1 MIKESA
7 PQDNNRSFWR
17 PTGASAYAITL
28 VALPGFLLGAFAPEI
43 KEDLSFGDT
52 ELGAILTFGYLVSS
66 IIMSVSGGAADQLG
80 PKRVLRSGVTIALIG
95 AFLMGFLGNSF
106 FLLMVFIG
114 LNRVAEGIIHPATNA
129 LISSSVILERQGIA
143 MAAKQS
149 AVPFAT
155 ALAGFAVPTLG
166 IVFGWKGTFLV
177 VAVLAFPAWFVI
189 PNTPSINKSNFA
201 SRREMWRVSHL
212 RLLAL
217 AGAFSAAAVVT
228 VSGFLTTSAKNAG
241 YSDGSAGLIL
251 GLGGVLMIISRLTWG
266 YLADRSLFDRFKA
279 VSGSL
284 LIGSLAFV
292 LFAIESKASI
302 AVGSIFIFGIGWSW
316 PGLALLGIIEHHRDE
331 PGEATAIVQT
341 SIRIGAMFAPLG
353 FGLIADS
360 FNYSYAWLCSLVSAL
375 LGAFFMFLASSRLP
389 KPKNS

>member
-1 MIKESA
+1 MIKESD

-17 PTGASAYAITL
+17 PTGASAYAIAL

-66 IIMSVSGGAADQLG
+66 IIMSVSGGAADRLG
-80 PKRVLRSGVTIALIG
+80 PKRVLRSGVAIALIA

-166 IVFGWKGTFLV
+166 IVFGWKETFLV
-177 VAVLAFPAWFVI
+177 VALLAFPAWFVI
-189 PNTPSINKSNFA
+189 PNAPSINKRNFA

-212 RLLAL
+212 QLLAL

-266 YLADRSLFDRFKA
+266 YLADRFLFDRFKA

-316 PGLALLGIIEHHRDE
+316 PGLALLGIIEQHRDE

-360 FNYSYAWLCSLVSAL
+360 FDYSYAWLCSLVSAL
-375 LGAFFMFLASSRLP
+375 LGGFFMFLASSRLP

>member
-1 MIKESA
+1 MTREHSPEDK
-7 PQDNNRSFWR
+7 DRTFWR
-17 PTGASAYAITL
+17 PTGASAYAIAL

-66 IIMSVSGGAADQLG
+66 IVMSSSGGIADRTG
-80 PKRVLRSGVTIALIG
+80 PKRVLRYGVIIASIAALLTG
-95 AFLMGFLGNSF
+95 SLGNTF
-106 FLLMVFIG
+106 FLLMLFIG
-114 LNRVAEGIIHPATNA
+114 LNRVAEGIIHPATNT
-129 LISSSVILERQGIA
+129 LISSSVVLDRQGIA

-166 IVFGWKGTFLV
+166 VAFGWKGTFLV
-177 VAVLAFPAWFVI
+177 VALLAFPAWFVI
-189 PNTPSINKSNFA
+189 PDAPLIGGTSFS
-201 SRREMWRVSHL
+201 SRREMWRLSHL

-241 YSDGSAGLIL
+241 YTDGDAGLIL
-251 GLGGVLMIISRLTWG
+251 GLGGILMIISRLAWG
-266 YLADRSLFDRFKA
+266 FLADRFQFDRFKA
-279 VSGSL
+279 VSASLLFGSL
-284 LIGSLAFV
+284 SFV

-302 AVGSIFIFGIGWSW
+302 AVGSVFIFGIGWSW

-341 SIRIGAMFAPLG
+341 SIRLGAMFAPLG

-360 FNYSYAWLCSLVSAL
+360 FDYSYAWLFSLVAAL
-375 LGAFFMFLASSRLP
+375 LGGLFMLLASKSLP
-389 KPKNS
+389 DQKMA

>member
-80 PKRVLRSGVTIALIG
+80 PKRVLRSGVTIALIA

-177 VAVLAFPAWFVI
+177 VAVLAFPAWFLI
-189 PNTPSINKSNFA
+189 PNAPSINKRNFA

-212 RLLAL
+212 QLLAL

-266 YLADRSLFDRFKA
+266 YLADRFLFDRFKA

-375 LGAFFMFLASSRLP
+375 LGAFFMFLASLRLP

>member
-1 MIKESA
+1 MTKEH
-7 PQDNNRSFWR
+7 PHKDNNRTFWR
-17 PTGASAYAITL
+17 PTGASAYAIAL

-43 KEDLSFGDT
+43 KEELSFGDT

-66 IIMSVSGGAADQLG
+66 IVMSVSGGAADRTG
-80 PKRVLRSGVTIALIG
+80 PKSVLQYGVAIASLA
-95 AFLMGFLGNSF
+95 AFLTGFLGNTF
-106 FLLMVFIG
+106 FLLMIFIG
-114 LNRVAEGIIHPATNA
+114 LNRVAEGIIHPATNT
-129 LISSSVILERQGIA
+129 LISSAVVLEKQGIA

-166 IVFGWKGTFLV
+166 VFFGWKGTFLV
-177 VAVLAFPAWFVI
+177 VALLAFPAWFII
-189 PNTPSINKSNFA
+189 PDAPLISEKNFS
-201 SRREMWRVSHL
+201 SRREMWSLSHL
-212 RLLAL
+212 QLLAL

-251 GLGGVLMIISRLTWG
+251 GLGGLLMIISRLTWG
-266 YLADRSLFDRFKA
+266 YLADRFRFDRFKA

-302 AVGSIFIFGIGWSW
+302 AIGSIFIFGIGWSW
-316 PGLALLGIIEHHRDE
+316 PCLALLGIIEHHRDE

-360 FNYSYAWLCSLVSAL
+360 FDYSYAWLCSLISAL
-375 LGAFFMFLASSRLP
+375 LGGFFMLLASSRLP
-389 KPKNS
+389 KPERK

>member
-1 MIKESA
+1 MIKESD

-17 PTGASAYAITL
+17 PTGASAYAIAL

-80 PKRVLRSGVTIALIG
+80 PKRVLRSGVTIALIA

-189 PNTPSINKSNFA
+189 PNAPSINKRNFA

-212 RLLAL
+212 QLLAL

-266 YLADRSLFDRFKA
+266 YLADRFLFDRFKA

-353 FGLIADS
+353 FGLIADT

>member
-1 MIKESA
+1 MIKESD

-17 PTGASAYAITL
+17 PTGASAYAIAL

-66 IIMSVSGGAADQLG
+66 IIMSVSGGAADRSG
-80 PKRVLRSGVTIALIG
+80 PKRVLRSGVAIALI
-95 AFLMGFLGNSF
+95 ATFLMGFLGNSC

-166 IVFGWKGTFLV
+166 IVFGWKGTFLA
-177 VAVLAFPAWFVI
+177 VALLAFPAWFVI
-189 PNTPSINKSNFA
+189 PNAPSINKRNFA

-212 RLLAL
+212 QLLAL

-266 YLADRSLFDRFKA
+266 YLADRFLFDRFKA

-316 PGLALLGIIEHHRDE
+316 PGLALLGIIEQHRDE

-360 FNYSYAWLCSLVSAL
+360 FDYSYAWLCSLVSAL
-375 LGAFFMFLASSRLP
+375 LGGFFMFLASSRLP

>member
-1 MIKESA
+1 MIKESD

-17 PTGASAYAITL
+17 PTGASAYAIAL

-66 IIMSVSGGAADQLG
+66 IIMSVSGGAADRSG
-80 PKRVLRSGVTIALIG
+80 PKRVLRSGVAIALI
-95 AFLMGFLGNSF
+95 ATFLMGFLGNSF

-166 IVFGWKGTFLV
+166 IVFGWKGTFLA

-189 PNTPSINKSNFA
+189 PNAPSINKRNFA

-212 RLLAL
+212 QLLAL

-266 YLADRSLFDRFKA
+266 YLADRFLFDRFKA

-302 AVGSIFIFGIGWSW
+302 AIGSIFIFGIGWSW
-316 PGLALLGIIEHHRDE
+316 PGLALLGIIEQHRDE

-360 FNYSYAWLCSLVSAL
+360 FDYSYAWLCSLVSAL
-375 LGAFFMFLASSRLP
+375 LGGFFMFLASSRLP

>member
-1 MIKESA
+1 M
-7 PQDNNRSFWR
+7 
-17 PTGASAYAITL
+17 G
-28 VALPGFLLGAFAPEI
+28 LL
-43 KEDLSFGDT
+43 T
-52 ELGAILTFGYLVSS
+52 E
-66 IIMSVSGGAADQLG
+66 LG
-80 PKRVLRSGVTIALIG
+80 PKRVLRSGVAIASIA
-95 AFLMGFLGNSF
+95 AFLTGFLGNSF
-106 FLLMVFIG
+106 FLLMIFIG

-189 PNTPSINKSNFA
+189 PNAPSINKRNFA

-212 RLLAL
+212 QLLAL

-266 YLADRSLFDRFKA
+266 YLADRFLFDRFKA

-375 LGAFFMFLASSRLP
+375 LGGFFMFLASSRLP

>member
-1 MIKESA
+1 MIKESD

-17 PTGASAYAITL
+17 PTGASAYAIAL

-66 IIMSVSGGAADQLG
+66 IIMSVSGGAADRSG
-80 PKRVLRSGVTIALIG
+80 PKRVLRSGVAIALI
-95 AFLMGFLGNSF
+95 ATFLMGFLGNSF

-166 IVFGWKGTFLV
+166 IVFGWKGTFLA
-177 VAVLAFPAWFVI
+177 VAFLAFPAWFVI
-189 PNTPSINKSNFA
+189 PNAPSINKRNFA

-212 RLLAL
+212 QLLAL

-266 YLADRSLFDRFKA
+266 YLADRFLFDRFKA

-302 AVGSIFIFGIGWSW
+302 AIGSIFIFGIGWSW
-316 PGLALLGIIEHHRDE
+316 PGLALLGIIEQHRDE

-360 FNYSYAWLCSLVSAL
+360 LNYSYAWLCSLVSAL
-375 LGAFFMFLASSRLP
+375 LGGFFMFLASSRLP

>member
-1 MIKESA
+1 VTLEEPPTENK
-7 PQDNNRSFWR
+7 RTFWR
-17 PTGASAYAITL
+17 PTGAAASAIAL
-28 VALPGFLLGAFAPEI
+28 VALPGFLFGAFAPEI
-43 KEDLSFGDT
+43 KKELSFGDT

-66 IIMSVSGGAADQLG
+66 IVMSITGGSADRNG
-80 PKRVLRSGVTIALIG
+80 PKRVLRYGVTIASLA
-95 AFLMGFLGNSF
+95 AFLTGSLGNSF
-106 FLLMVFIG
+106 LLLMLFIG
-114 LNRVAEGIIHPATNA
+114 LNRVAEGIIHPATNT
-129 LISSSVILERQGIA
+129 LISSSVVLERQGIA

-166 IVFGWKGTFLV
+166 VVFGWKGTFLV
-177 VAVLAFPAWFVI
+177 VALLAFPAWFMI
-189 PNTPSINKSNFA
+189 PNAPFVTKSA
-201 SRREMWRVSHL
+201 LPSRREMWRLPHL

-241 YSDGSAGLIL
+241 YSNGTAGLIL
-251 GLGGVLMIISRLTWG
+251 GLGGLLMIFSRLTWG
-266 YLADRSLFDRFKA
+266 FLADRFQFDRFKA
-279 VSGSL
+279 VSASL
-284 LIGSLAFV
+284 LIGSLSFV
-292 LFAIESKASI
+292 LFAIETKVSMV
-302 AVGSIFIFGIGWSW
+302 VGSVFIFGIGWSW

-360 FNYSYAWLCSLVSAL
+360 FNYSYAWLCSLASAL
-375 LGAFFMFLASSRLP
+375 LGSLFMFLASSKLP
-389 KPKNS
+389 SSEAK

>member
-1 MIKESA
+1 VTREHSPEDK
-7 PQDNNRSFWR
+7 DRTFWR
-17 PTGASAYAITL
+17 PTGASAYAIAL

-66 IIMSVSGGAADQLG
+66 IVMSSSGGIADRTG
-80 PKRVLRSGVTIALIG
+80 PKRVLRYGVIIASIAALLTG
-95 AFLMGFLGNSF
+95 SLGNTF
-106 FLLMVFIG
+106 FLLMLFIG
-114 LNRVAEGIIHPATNA
+114 LNRVAEGIIHPATNT
-129 LISSSVILERQGIA
+129 LISSSVVLDRQGIA

-166 IVFGWKGTFLV
+166 VAFGWKGTFLV
-177 VAVLAFPAWFVI
+177 VALLAFPAWFVI
-189 PNTPSINKSNFA
+189 PDAPLIGGTSFS
-201 SRREMWRVSHL
+201 SRREMWRLSHL

-241 YSDGSAGLIL
+241 YTDGAAGLIL
-251 GLGGVLMIISRLTWG
+251 GLGGILMIISRLAWG
-266 YLADRSLFDRFKA
+266 FLADRFQFDRFKA
-279 VSGSL
+279 VSASLLFGSL
-284 LIGSLAFV
+284 SFV

-302 AVGSIFIFGIGWSW
+302 AVGSVFIFGIGWSW

-341 SIRIGAMFAPLG
+341 SIRLGAMFAPLG

-360 FNYSYAWLCSLVSAL
+360 FDYSYAWLFSLVAAL
-375 LGAFFMFLASSRLP
+375 LGGLFMLLASKSLP
-389 KPKNS
+389 DQKMA

>member
-1 MIKESA
+1 
-7 PQDNNRSFWR
+7 
-17 PTGASAYAITL
+17 
-28 VALPGFLLGAFAPEI
+28 
-43 KEDLSFGDT
+43 
-52 ELGAILTFGYLVSS
+52 
-66 IIMSVSGGAADQLG
+66 
-80 PKRVLRSGVTIALIG
+80 SGVTIALIA

-189 PNTPSINKSNFA
+189 PNAPSINKSNFA
-201 SRREMWRVSHL
+201 SRGEMWRVSHL
-212 RLLAL
+212 QLLAL

>member
-1 MIKESA
+1 MTREHSPEDK
-7 PQDNNRSFWR
+7 DRTFWR
-17 PTGASAYAITL
+17 PTGASAYAIAL

-66 IIMSVSGGAADQLG
+66 IVMSSSGGIADRTG
-80 PKRVLRSGVTIALIG
+80 PKRVLRYGVIIASIAALLTG
-95 AFLMGFLGNSF
+95 SLGNTF
-106 FLLMVFIG
+106 FLLMLFIG
-114 LNRVAEGIIHPATNA
+114 LNRVAEGIIHPATNT
-129 LISSSVILERQGIA
+129 LISSSVVLDRQGIA

-166 IVFGWKGTFLV
+166 VAFGWKGTFLV
-177 VAVLAFPAWFVI
+177 VALLAFPAWFVI
-189 PNTPSINKSNFA
+189 PDAPLISGTNFS
-201 SRREMWRVSHL
+201 SRREMWRLSHL

-241 YSDGSAGLIL
+241 YTDGAAGLIL
-251 GLGGVLMIISRLTWG
+251 GLGGILMIISRLAWG
-266 YLADRSLFDRFKA
+266 FLADRFQFDRFKA
-279 VSGSL
+279 VSASLLFGSL
-284 LIGSLAFV
+284 SFV

-302 AVGSIFIFGIGWSW
+302 AVGSVFIFGIGWSW

-341 SIRIGAMFAPLG
+341 SIRLGAMFAPLG

-360 FNYSYAWLCSLVSAL
+360 FDYSYAWLFSLVAAL
-375 LGAFFMFLASSRLP
+375 LGGLFMLLASKSLP
-389 KPKNS
+389 DQKMA

>member
-1 MIKESA
+1 MTREHFPK
-7 PQDNNRSFWR
+7 DKDRTFWR
-17 PTGASAYAITL
+17 PTGASAYAIAL

-66 IIMSVSGGAADQLG
+66 IVMSSSGGIADRTG
-80 PKRVLRSGVTIALIG
+80 PKRVLRYGVIIASIAALLTG
-95 AFLMGFLGNSF
+95 SLGNTF
-106 FLLMVFIG
+106 FLLMLFIG
-114 LNRVAEGIIHPATNA
+114 LNRVAEGIIHPATNT
-129 LISSSVILERQGIA
+129 LISSSVVLDRQGIA

-166 IVFGWKGTFLV
+166 VAFGWKGTFLV
-177 VAVLAFPAWFVI
+177 VALLAFPAWFVI
-189 PNTPSINKSNFA
+189 PDAPLIGGTSFS
-201 SRREMWRVSHL
+201 SRREMWRLSHL

-241 YSDGSAGLIL
+241 YTDGAAGLIL
-251 GLGGVLMIISRLTWG
+251 GLGGILMIISRLAWG
-266 YLADRSLFDRFKA
+266 FLADRFQFDRFKA
-279 VSGSL
+279 VSASLLFGSL
-284 LIGSLAFV
+284 SFV

-302 AVGSIFIFGIGWSW
+302 AVGSVFIFGIGWSW

-341 SIRIGAMFAPLG
+341 SIRLGAMFAPLG

-360 FNYSYAWLCSLVSAL
+360 FDYSYAWLFSLVAAL
-375 LGAFFMFLASSRLP
+375 LGGLFMLLASKSLP
-389 KPKNS
+389 DQKMA

>member
-80 PKRVLRSGVTIALIG
+80 PKRVLRSGVTIALIA

-114 LNRVAEGIIHPATNA
+114 LNRVAEGIIQPATNA

-189 PNTPSINKSNFA
+189 PNAPSINKSNFA

-212 RLLAL
+212 QLLAL

-375 LGAFFMFLASSRLP
+375 LGAFFMFLASLRLP

>member
-1 MIKESA
+1 MTREHSPEDK
-7 PQDNNRSFWR
+7 DRTFWR
-17 PTGASAYAITL
+17 PTGASAYAIAL

-66 IIMSVSGGAADQLG
+66 IVMSSSGGIADRTG
-80 PKRVLRSGVTIALIG
+80 PKRVLRYGVIIASIAALLTG
-95 AFLMGFLGNSF
+95 SLGNTF
-106 FLLMVFIG
+106 FLLMLFIG
-114 LNRVAEGIIHPATNA
+114 LNRVAEGIIHPATNT
-129 LISSSVILERQGIA
+129 LISSSVVLDRQGIA

-166 IVFGWKGTFLV
+166 VAFGWKGTFLV
-177 VAVLAFPAWFVI
+177 VALLAFPAWFVI
-189 PNTPSINKSNFA
+189 PDAPLIGGTSFS
-201 SRREMWRVSHL
+201 SRREMWRLSHL

-241 YSDGSAGLIL
+241 YTDGAAGLIL
-251 GLGGVLMIISRLTWG
+251 GLGGILMIISRLAWG
-266 YLADRSLFDRFKA
+266 FLADRFQFDRFKA
-279 VSGSL
+279 VSASLLFGSL
-284 LIGSLAFV
+284 SFV

-302 AVGSIFIFGIGWSW
+302 AVGSVFIFGIGWSW

-341 SIRIGAMFAPLG
+341 SIRLGAMFAPLG

-360 FNYSYAWLCSLVSAL
+360 FDYSYAWLFSLVAAL
-375 LGAFFMFLASSRLP
+375 LGGLFMLLASKSLP
-389 KPKNS
+389 DQKMA

>member
-80 PKRVLRSGVTIALIG
+80 PKRVLRSGVTIALIA

-177 VAVLAFPAWFVI
+177 VALLAFPAWFVI
-189 PNTPSINKSNFA
+189 PNAPSINKRNFA

-212 RLLAL
+212 QLLAL

-316 PGLALLGIIEHHRDE
+316 PGLALLGIIEQHRDE

>member
-1 MIKESA
+1 MTREHSPEDK
-7 PQDNNRSFWR
+7 DRTFWR
-17 PTGASAYAITL
+17 PTGASAYAIAL

-66 IIMSVSGGAADQLG
+66 IVMSSSGGIADRTG
-80 PKRVLRSGVTIALIG
+80 PKRVLRYGVIIASIAALLTG
-95 AFLMGFLGNSF
+95 SLGNTF
-106 FLLMVFIG
+106 FLLMLFIG
-114 LNRVAEGIIHPATNA
+114 LNRVAEGIIHPATNT
-129 LISSSVILERQGIA
+129 LISSSVVLDRQGIA

-166 IVFGWKGTFLV
+166 VAFGWKGTFLV
-177 VAVLAFPAWFVI
+177 VALLAFPAWFVI
-189 PNTPSINKSNFA
+189 PDAPLIGGTNFS
-201 SRREMWRVSHL
+201 SRREMWRLSHL

-241 YSDGSAGLIL
+241 YTDGAAGLIL
-251 GLGGVLMIISRLTWG
+251 GLGGILMIISRLAWG
-266 YLADRSLFDRFKA
+266 FLADRFQFDRFKA
-279 VSGSL
+279 VSASLLFGSL
-284 LIGSLAFV
+284 SFV

-302 AVGSIFIFGIGWSW
+302 AVGSVFIFGIGWSW

-341 SIRIGAMFAPLG
+341 SIRLGAMFAPLG

-360 FNYSYAWLCSLVSAL
+360 FDYSYAWLFSLVAAL
-375 LGAFFMFLASSRLP
+375 LGGLFMLLASKSLP
-389 KPKNS
+389 DQKMA

>member
-80 PKRVLRSGVTIALIG
+80 PKRVLRSGVTIALIA

-189 PNTPSINKSNFA
+189 PNAPSINKSNFA

-212 RLLAL
+212 QLLAL

-375 LGAFFMFLASSRLP
+375 LGAFFMFLASLRLP

>member
-1 MIKESA
+1 MIKESD

-17 PTGASAYAITL
+17 PTGASAYAIAL

-66 IIMSVSGGAADQLG
+66 IIMSVSGGTADRSG
-80 PKRVLRSGVTIALIG
+80 PKRVLRSGVAIALI
-95 AFLMGFLGNSF
+95 ATFLMGFLGNSF

-166 IVFGWKGTFLV
+166 IAFGWKGTFLV
-177 VAVLAFPAWFVI
+177 VALLAFPAWFVI
-189 PNTPSINKSNFA
+189 PNAPSINKRNFA

-212 RLLAL
+212 QLLAL

-251 GLGGVLMIISRLTWG
+251 GLGGVLMIISRLMWG
-266 YLADRSLFDRFKA
+266 YLADRFLFDRFKA

-316 PGLALLGIIEHHRDE
+316 PGLALLGIIEQHRDE

-375 LGAFFMFLASSRLP
+375 LGGFFMFLASSRLP

>member
-1 MIKESA
+1 MIKESD

-17 PTGASAYAITL
+17 PTGASAYAIAL

-80 PKRVLRSGVTIALIG
+80 PKRVLRSGVTIALIA

-189 PNTPSINKSNFA
+189 PNAPSINKRNFA

-212 RLLAL
+212 QLLAL

-266 YLADRSLFDRFKA
+266 YLADRFLFDRFKA

>member
-1 MIKESA
+1 MIKESD

-17 PTGASAYAITL
+17 PTGASAYAIAL

-66 IIMSVSGGAADQLG
+66 IIMSVSGGAADRLG
-80 PKRVLRSGVTIALIG
+80 PKRVLRSGVAIALI
-95 AFLMGFLGNSF
+95 ATFLMGFLGNSF

-189 PNTPSINKSNFA
+189 PNAPSINKRNFA

-212 RLLAL
+212 QLLAL

-266 YLADRSLFDRFKA
+266 YLADRFLFDIFKA

-302 AVGSIFIFGIGWSW
+302 AIGSIFIFGIGWSW
-316 PGLALLGIIEHHRDE
+316 PGLALLGIIEQHRDE

-375 LGAFFMFLASSRLP
+375 LGGFFMFLASSRLP

>member
-1 MIKESA
+1 MIKESD

-17 PTGASAYAITL
+17 PTGASAYAIAL

-66 IIMSVSGGAADQLG
+66 IIMSVSGGAADRLG
-80 PKRVLRSGVTIALIG
+80 PKRVLRSGVAIALI
-95 AFLMGFLGNSF
+95 ATFLMGFLGNSF

-189 PNTPSINKSNFA
+189 PNAPSINKRNFA

-212 RLLAL
+212 QLLAL

-266 YLADRSLFDRFKA
+266 YLADRFLFDIFKA

-316 PGLALLGIIEHHRDE
+316 PGLALLGIIEQHRDE

-375 LGAFFMFLASSRLP
+375 LGGFFMFLASSRLP

>member
-66 IIMSVSGGAADQLG
+66 IIMSVSGGAADRSG
-80 PKRVLRSGVTIALIG
+80 PKRVLRSGVAIALI
-95 AFLMGFLGNSF
+95 ATFLMGFLGNSF

-189 PNTPSINKSNFA
+189 PNAPSINKSNFA

-212 RLLAL
+212 QLLAL

-375 LGAFFMFLASSRLP
+375 LGAFFMFLASLRLP